1 MAIKRS
7 LFVLMASSILL
18 LTIGGKNAY
27 AYFSSS
33 RAAQTMMTQWM
44 SNEII
49 VSALDNEQYF
59 PAVAYNSNHDEY
71 LVVWHNKWAGGSRD
85 VYAQRISS
93 KGELLSWFSVTTASM
108 TNDIAQPDVAY
119 DPVNDR
125 YLVVFI
131 YDYNGDGSDW
141 DVYGRIIP
149 WNGPSSSFTEIWISA
164 KTSHQWTPK
173 VAYAGTQGEFLV
185 VWANEDQ
192 SGTTPMYISGRRIK
206 ASDGT
211 FINLSDDLT
220 ISNAT
225 DARTNPDISYNLARN
240 EYMVVY
246 DDGSDIFGTR
256 LKGDTLPLGS
266 GEFSIAG
273 FSPDIEINPAVAACN
288 HVGSNGQYLVAW
300 QSDQHSAND
309 AIYAR
314 FIDGLGTNG
323 NIKLIDDTTSPER
336 EPEIACSLSGKEYL
350 LAWETRYT
358 HLKYGIWG
366 RVVHANESM
375 ETQFAIVHPG
385 TSTDRLTPA
394 VAASLYD
401 YLVVWKHQRNTT
413 YQDIHGRIVS
423 PHKIFLPLTS
433 K

>member
-7 LFVLMASSILL
+7 LFILIASSILL
-18 LTIGGKNAY
+18 LTIGGNNAY
-27 AYFSSS
+27 AHFSSN
-33 RAAQTMMTQWM
+33 RALKTMLAQWM
-44 SNEII
+44 GKEIV
-49 VSALDNEQYF
+49 VSSLDNEQYF

-71 LVVWHNKWAGGSRD
+71 LVVWHNKWSGGNRD

-108 TNDIAQPDVAY
+108 THDIAQPDVVY

-149 WNGPSSSFTEIWISA
+149 WDGPSSGLPEIWISK
-164 KTSHQWTPK
+164 KTSHQWTPR
-173 VAYAGTQGEFLV
+173 VAYAETQGEFLV
-185 VWANEDQ
+185 VWVNEDQ

-211 FINLSDDLT
+211 FMTPSDDVT

-225 DARTNPDISYNLARN
+225 NSRTNVDISYNLARN
-240 EYMVVY
+240 EYLVVY
-246 DDGSDIFGTR
+246 DDTHDILGTR
-256 LKGDTLPLGS
+256 LRGDTLPLGV

-288 HVGSNGQYLVAW
+288 HAGPNGQYLVTW
-300 QSDQHSAND
+300 QSDQDSAND

-314 FIDGLGTNG
+314 FIDGTGTNG

-336 EPEIACSLSGKEYL
+336 EPDIACSLSGKEYL
-350 LAWETRYT
+350 LAWETRYA

-366 RVVHANESM
+366 RVVYADESM
-375 ETQFAIVHPG
+375 ENQFAIVHPG
-385 TSTDRLTPA
+385 STTDRLDPA
-394 VAASLYD
+394 VAASFYD
-401 YLVVWKHQRNTT
+401 YLIVWEHQRNTT

-423 PHKIFLPLTS
+423 PHKIFLPLTI